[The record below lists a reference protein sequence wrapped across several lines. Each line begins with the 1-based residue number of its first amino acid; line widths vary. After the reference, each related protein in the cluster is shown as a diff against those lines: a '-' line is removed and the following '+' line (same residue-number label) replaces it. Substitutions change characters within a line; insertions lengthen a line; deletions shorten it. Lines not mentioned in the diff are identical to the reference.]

1 MPARLRY
8 RSGFLADVERQVA
21 WLEAH
26 GEIAWLD
33 DFLAALEE
41 ANVLVSRFPEIGAV
55 ISSREQSI
63 LRVLTLPRRL
73 PYLVYYAHRRGRPV
87 REVDFVRLFH
97 HAQERPE
104 VDLAEWPW

>member
-1 MPARLRY
+1 M
-8 RSGFLADVERQVA
+8 A

-33 DFLAALEE
+33 DFLASLEE
-41 ANVLVSRFPEIGAV
+41 AKVLVSRFPEIGATA
-55 ISSREQSI
+55 SSGEHGI

-73 PYLVYYAHRRGRPV
+73 PYLVYYAHRRRRPV

-104 VDLAEWPW
+104 VDLAEWPWQSDRERPR